1 MRKSVALA
9 VICCLLF
16 TCLPGL
22 AAGTEPEDVEL
33 FTQTQI
39 ASLQGSASFT
49 IRQIV
54 MLGDT
59 LYACLSDAT
68 VYSWSNSE
76 SNPRL
81 FCRLP
86 ENPEP
91 ASVAYGALPTDEK
104 ARWDETVSFL
114 ATGDGTLWGVNALTG
129 KVGKV
134 TDQGVQWGAV
144 RLDVSPFMPD
154 DNPWPLRVVSAFVS
168 NNVLYTYLALDNGAY
183 PQNNYEMFAF
193 DLSTGS
199 YTGLDIRNAQGI
211 CAYRPGSVLLLQPGE
226 DNIWSVEV
234 MDLSTGAVSPSG
246 FQPFSGASD
255 EPIGG
260 LAYDAASDSLL
271 FTSQSQ
277 VWKATEGQAYASV
290 AIVPVP
296 DMTGETIAYVLDD
309 GRYALCSD
317 CLYVRNVGT
326 AIAAPETL
334 RVSGCMD
341 DTIYQSFSSEN
352 PNIPVDFSTNL
363 LSADEIA
370 QALVTG
376 DQTADLYATFA
387 NNTFSAIVKKGYAA
401 ELNTSEVLT
410 SDILAMYP
418 NIQHAITDEAGNP
431 VAYPYKLLLDHW
443 QVNDTLWK
451 QVFGDTPVP
460 STYDQFLDAMLLWET
475 TYADEYPDLAFS
487 GDFDHAYWIRKLINT
502 YAQQYGQADTPVDIS
517 SPVLRGV
524 LEKLEQVRDARRDN
538 GRNTAFLGD
547 GQYIPKEDIFITA
560 GFNNVLLDPATTAT
574 DPDDSEAE
582 GIYTDMPALVFSQGE
597 QSQIPGEMIVWFV
610 NPYSQHKELAI
621 RYLEYAARKQNNPVT
636 YCATH
641 PDDNEPLEREGYAA
655 SADLLKKQRD
665 GIEQSLK
672 TAESAQL
679 AGLKDQLAST
689 EAALQNLETQRW
701 QISPN
706 AIQLY
711 RSFAPSISFYE
722 DNPYITPDGSAMLTQ
737 LESLYQRYTD
747 GLINLDGFL
756 QELDQKMRML
766 YLETK

>member
-1 MRKSVALA
+1 MKKIIALA

-16 TCLPGL
+16 TCLPSL
-22 AAGTEPEDVEL
+22 AAGTEPEDAEL

-39 ASLQGSASFT
+39 ASLDGPASFT

-54 MLGDT
+54 MLNDT
-59 LYACLSDAT
+59 LYACLDDAS
-68 VYSWSNSE
+68 VYAWRINE

-86 ENPEP
+86 ECPEP
-91 ASVAYGALPTDEK
+91 ASVAYGALPDDEK

-114 ATGDGTLWGVNALTG
+114 AAGDGALWGVNALIG

-134 TDQGVQWGAV
+134 TEQGIQWGTV
-144 RLDVSPFMPD
+144 RLDVSPLMPD
-154 DNPWPLRVVSAFVS
+154 ENPWPLRVVNAFVS
-168 NNVLYTYLALDNGAY
+168 NNVLYTCLALDNGVY
-183 PQNNYEMFAF
+183 PQNNYQLFAF

-199 YTGLDIRNAQGI
+199 CTELDIRNAQGL
-211 CAYRPGSVLLLQPGE
+211 CAYRPGFVLLLQSAE
-226 DNIWSVEV
+226 NNVWSVEV
-234 MDLSTGAVSPSG
+234 MDLSTGAISPSA
-246 FQPFSGASD
+246 FQPFSSASD
-255 EPIGG
+255 KPIGG
-260 LAYDAASDSLL
+260 LVYDAASDSLL
-271 FTSQSQ
+271 FTNQSQ
-277 VWKATEGQAYASV
+277 VWKAAEGQAYASV

-296 DMTGETIAYVLDD
+296 DMTGETVAFALDD

-317 CLYVRNVGT
+317 CLYVRNVG
-326 AIAAPETL
+326 AVIAAPETL
-334 RVSGCMD
+334 SVSGCMD
-341 DTIYQSFSSEN
+341 DTVYQSFAGEN
-352 PNIPVDFSTNL
+352 PNISVDFKTHL

-401 ELNTSEVLT
+401 ELNASEVLT
-410 SDILAMYP
+410 SDILTMYP

-460 STYDQFLDAMLLWET
+460 ATYDQFLDAMLLWET
-475 TYADEYPDLAFS
+475 TYADEYPDLAFA
-487 GDFDHAYWIRKLINT
+487 GDFDHAYWIRKLMNA

-517 SPVLRGV
+517 SPVLRGA
-524 LEKLEQVRDARRDN
+524 LEKLEQVRDARSEN

-560 GFNNVLLDPATTAT
+560 GFNNVLLDPAATAT

-655 SADLLKKQRD
+655 SAEKLEKQRD
-665 GIEQSLK
+665 EIKASLK
-672 TAESAQL
+672 TAEGTQF
-679 AGLKDQLAST
+679 AGLKDQLASV
-689 EAALQNLETQRW
+689 EAGLQTLEKQRW

-706 AIQLY
+706 AIESY

-722 DNPYITPDGSAMLTQ
+722 DNPYITPDGSAMLAQ

-747 GLINLDGFL
+747 GLVDLDGFL
-756 QELDQKMRML
+756 RELDQKMRML
-766 YLETK
+766 YLEAK